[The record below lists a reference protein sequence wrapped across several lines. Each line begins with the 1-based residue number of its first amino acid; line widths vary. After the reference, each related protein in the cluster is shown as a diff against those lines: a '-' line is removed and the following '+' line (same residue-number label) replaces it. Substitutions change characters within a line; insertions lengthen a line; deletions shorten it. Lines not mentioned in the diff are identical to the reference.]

1 MSISSQYAFQVDAI
15 MIKEGALTREKSLAK
30 LAALSK
36 VVRKLACFVGK
47 GVE

>member
-1 MSISSQYAFQVDAI
+1 MRLQVDAI
-15 MIKEGALTREKSLAK
+15 VIKEGALTREKWLAK

-36 VVRKLACFVGK
+36 AVRKLACFVGQ

>member
-1 MSISSQYAFQVDAI
+1 MGLQVDAI
-15 MIKEGALTREKSLAK
+15 MIKEGAFTREKSLAK

-36 VVRKLACFVGK
+36 VVRKLASFVGQ